1 MLRSLVAVGASHYR
15 ARVAITWSQALAWR
29 MQRQLLEP
37 VGRESVADV
46 VRRLGAVLA
55 MDDSAAELAVRVRR
69 THSRAGEVVRALED
83 GRLIKA
89 FAFRGAMHYLSPED
103 GGAYLA
109 LRSAG
114 RQWELPSWQ
123 EYYGLRAGDWPAFR
137 EKVRQ
142 ALANGPLT
150 VGELGAAVTRTA
162 AYRHLRPVF
171 DEGVGTLIKP
181 LTWQGDMSFG
191 PPRSGQHTFQRLDE
205 NPRWAGVWD
214 LDDAGPHAIVAY
226 FRAYGPATPDHVH
239 YWLGNGLSA
248 GRGRV
253 QSWLEGMGDRLVEV
267 DVAGESAY
275 VLREDVEELMAARPT
290 KALRLLPG
298 HDQWV
303 IGPGTKDQH
312 VVPLARRTPVTRKAN
327 LVIAGG
333 VVSGTWAATVD
344 EVRVTW
350 FGENGSPPRNALAEE
365 VARLSTILDR
375 PLATTLDIG

>member
-1 MLRSLVAVGASHYR
+1 MDINIVP
-15 ARVAITWSQALAWR
+15 RVSITWSQALAWR

-37 VGRESVADV
+37 IGSESVSDV

-55 MDDSAAELAVRVRR
+55 MDDNAAELAVCVRR
-69 THSRAGEVVRALED
+69 ADSRAGEVVRALED
-83 GRLIKA
+83 GQLIKV

-114 RQWELPSWQ
+114 RQWEQPSWQ
-123 EYYGLRAGDWPAFR
+123 EYYKLGPGDWPAFR
-137 EKVRQ
+137 DAVRN

-150 VGELGAAVTRTA
+150 VGELGVAVTGTT

-171 DEGVGTLIKP
+171 DEGAGTLIKP
-181 LTWQGDMSFG
+181 LTWQGDMSLG
-191 PPRSGQHTFQRLDE
+191 PRRRGQHTFQRLEE
-205 NPRWAGVWD
+205 NPRWTGVWD
-214 LDDAGPHAIVAY
+214 LDDAGPHAIDAY

-248 GRGRV
+248 GRKRV
-253 QSWLEGMGDRLVEV
+253 QSWFKGMGDRLVEV

-275 VLREDVEELMAARPT
+275 VLREDVEALMAARPT

-303 IGPGTKDQH
+303 IGPGTNDQH
-312 VVPLARRTPVTRKAN
+312 VVPLGRRTPVTRKAN

-333 VVSGTWAATVD
+333 VVCGTWVATKS
-344 EVRVTW
+344 EVRVMW
-350 FGENGSPPRNALAEE
+350 FGENGTPPRNALADE

-375 PLATTLDIG
+375 PLATTVDIG